1 MQQIQVLLFRTFQ
14 IFFFFYIFNPW
25 LAESINAEP
34 GDMENFVHVCVCVSV
49 CICIERHIAIDISRK
64 ERRRKRKCVR

>member
-14 IFFFFYIFNPW
+14 IFFFFNPC

-34 GDMENFVHVCVCVSV
+34 ADMENFVHVCVCVSV
-49 CICIERHIAIDISRK
+49 CICIERHIAIEKKGEGK
-64 ERRRKRKCVR
+64 ENV